1 MCCQLNIQYA
11 NVIGQIQVHG
21 EHIYLAP
28 SNRTTLIKTYSTSAG
43 TCSLYPPPVP
53 LHSPISHVFARKVA
67 GLLPTS
73 AVAADAVAAV
83 AESVAAGLPAPV
95 TGVGIAGLC
104 CLKSGAAGSGRR
116 LLAAAALELGYR
128 HKPVAAVAAAKVA
141 AAGTDINWQLHWGL
155 DAGPAAEP
163 VVEPVAGVGSEAE
176 SAAEEAEK
184 KPIPLGSIAAVAR
197 GSLSRHFQGR
207 KAMTD

>member
-1 MCCQLNIQYA
+1 M
-11 NVIGQIQVHG
+11 
-21 EHIYLAP
+21 
-28 SNRTTLIKTYSTSAG
+28 
-43 TCSLYPPPVP
+43 P

-67 GLLPTS
+67 GLLPAS

-95 TGVGIAGLC
+95 AGVGIAGLC
-104 CLKSGAAGSGRR
+104 CLKSGAAGSERR
-116 LLAAAALELGYR
+116 QLAAAALELGYR

-163 VVEPVAGVGSEAE
+163 AAEPVVEPVAGVGSEAE

-197 GSLSRHFQGR
+197 DSRSRHLQGR
-207 KAMTD
+207 KAMMD